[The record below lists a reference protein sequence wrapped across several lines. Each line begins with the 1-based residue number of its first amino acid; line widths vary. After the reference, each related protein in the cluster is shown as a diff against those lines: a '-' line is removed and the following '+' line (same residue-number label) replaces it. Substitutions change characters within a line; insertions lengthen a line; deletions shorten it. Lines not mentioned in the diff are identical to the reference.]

1 MANGMYGAKSNTVNK
16 QIIALANAGLPI
28 KQIAASVGINPPAVA
43 SRMTYLMRDGKL
55 KSHSE
60 RTGRI
65 NTQEGRYRILRKR
78 YNRNTGSIME
88 ILTNITFD
96 EAEWIY
102 KTAPEGLTIAEWIG
116 VLLRDVIAEESGQ

>member
-28 KQIAASVGINPPAVA
+28 KQIAASVGMNPPAVA

-55 KSHSE
+55 KAHSE

-65 NTQEGRYRILRKR
+65 NTQGGRYRILRKR

>member
-28 KQIAASVGINPPAVA
+28 KQIADRVGINPPAVA

-65 NTQEGRYRILRKR
+65 NTQGGRYRILRKR

-88 ILTNITFD
+88 ILTNITLM
-96 EAEWIY
+96 
-102 KTAPEGLTIAEWIG
+102 K
-116 VLLRDVIAEESGQ
+116 RSGFTKRRPKA